1 MLGDVVCLTRG
12 SRPQADPLRR
22 LRAMLEVSDLLGRHA
37 PQLRTAYDLRLAEG
51 PDLEAVLEAVRDR
64 VPDGLA
70 EALGRL
76 DPNAVER
83 LPVLRRLQIHF
94 AAHGM
99 TGELAELRTF
109 AASEIRHRG
118 VLRRG
123 LRRRRWYLDY
133 PFRRDP
139 RLPRSLFDATRDLR
153 LVACVDDVRHADG
166 RLALTGHAYIAH
178 LDSGRSRIELWLQR
192 GEERIILPVHRT
204 RRPDVTADSRQS
216 VACHDDSGFETVI
229 ALDALPAGRWALHT
243 RVRARGVTRAGRAI
257 GAPGDRVFD
266 AGNVRVSL
274 THDRGLTLGPRAAGG
289 PSPDPDDRVDTAR
302 RTESEGQVS
311 AARWTESGELVLE
324 GTGPC
329 PAGRIVLE
337 RGAERH
343 SWPVRQDEATWTAAI
358 GRTAE
363 GLPLR
368 SGTWRVLALSP
379 TGGDERVRL
388 SPALIADPP
397 RPRVT
402 GFHEISVRT
411 SRDGD
416 LSLAVRPALGP
427 HERGPYA
434 TRRRRASAP
443 RRVTLRNAAVF
454 DSYGGG
460 QYSCNP
466 RAVSEELA
474 RRHPDVEIVWVTR
487 DGQFAVPPGVRLVLY
502 GSREHEEAL
511 RTSRFVVANRRT
523 QPGWYRKPRG
533 QTVVQTWHGTPLKRL
548 GLDLEGMPYA
558 QRVPR
563 DELARQVATW
573 DLLLSPSPFAT
584 SALRG
589 AFGYEG
595 EILESG
601 YPRNDVLFDPGR
613 AARPGGGWA
622 CRTTGGSS
630 STRRRGGTTRPP
642 GGSRWTRSG
651 RPGRCATTTCCSCGR
666 TTWWRGTW
674 PSRTATAS
682 AMSPDFQTWRICWP
696 PRTCWSPTTRRRC
709 STSRAPAGPWCSS
722 RTTWSATATR
732 CAASTSTSRP
742 RPPDPSSGPAT
753 TCSTCCGTATSGRS
767 RRATSGSPA
776 DTAPGTTGTP
786 RRAWSRACGHDPRL
800 PACRRS
806 PAPPRRRNAV
816 AAHRGRGSLGVPCRA
831 TGRAA
836 RLDRPAV
843 VTVVPAVLALA
854 AGLWDLGGPPPWRDE
869 AATVSAAVRTLPQLA
884 HLLQSVDAVH
894 GLYYALMHVVAGLSG
909 TAEVAL
915 RIPSVVAG
923 ALAAAGTGALGRA
936 LGAPR
941 AGLYGGVLLALMPI
955 FSRYVQEARPYA
967 LTAAAA
973 VGVTLLFL
981 RVLRSPTSGV
991 LAAYAAALTVLA
1003 YLNLFAFLVVGAHG
1017 VALILSRGPLLRW
1030 ACAATPAL
1038 AAVAPLAWLGS
1049 RQSAQVGWIP
1059 GRTRGMWAG
1068 WPSSCSATSAGRRD
1082 PGWPR

>member
-1 MLGDVVCLTRG
+1 MTESARLSVVVPLHGGEEHAEECLESLRDQTLDDMEVILVGRPRGLRPPDHRFTLITLGDGGDDPGTARNAGAAFATGRYLAFADPGSVVPADAYRALVGALDHTGSDLACGRIRTWTPYAPGHTSSSPAGAPDAKRDQKGRARLRTHITRHPKLLDDPRAGGTVFRREFWNRHGFAFPAGLGEDFPVTIPAHVLSTSADVLGDVVCLTRG
-12 SRPQADPLRR
+12 SRPPADPLRR
-22 LRAMLEVSDLLGRHA
+22 LEAMLQVSDLLGRHA

-64 VPDGLA
+64 VPDRLA
-70 EALGRL
+70 EVLGRLGRL
-76 DPNAVER
+76 DPGAVER

-123 LRRRRWYLDY
+123 LRSRRWYLDY

-139 RLPRSLFDATRDLR
+139 RLSRSLFDATRDLR
-153 LVACVDDVRHADG
+153 LVACVDDVRHADD

-178 LDSGRSRIELWLQR
+178 LDSGRSGIELWLQR
-192 GEERIILPVHRT
+192 GEERISLPVRRT

-229 ALDALPAGRWALHT
+229 ALDALPSGRWALHA
-243 RVRARGVTRAGRAI
+243 RVRARGVTRAGRAA
-257 GAPGDRVFD
+257 GAPGERVFD

-274 THDRGLTLGPRAAGG
+274 TRDHGLTLGPRAAGG
-289 PSPDPDDRVDTAR
+289 PRPDPDGEIGAV
-302 RTESEGQVS
+302 
-311 AARWTESGELVLE
+311 RWTESGELVLE
-324 GTGPC
+324 GTGRC

-343 SWPVRQDEATWTAAI
+343 SWPVRQDEETWTVTV

-368 SGTWRVLALSP
+368 SGTWQVLASSP
-379 TGGDERVRL
+379 AGGNTRVRL
-388 SPALIADPP
+388 SAALIADLP

-434 TRRRRASAP
+434 TRRRRAAAP

-502 GSREHEEAL
+502 GSREHEQAL
-511 RTSRFVVANRRT
+511 HTSRFVVANRRT

-613 AARPGGGWA
+613 A
-622 CRTTGGSS
+622 
-630 STRRRGGTTRPP
+630 
-642 GGSRWTRSG
+642 
-651 RPGRCATTTCCSCGR
+651 
-666 TTWWRGTW
+666 
-674 PSRTATAS
+674 
-682 AMSPDFQTWRICWP
+682 
-696 PRTCWSPTTRRRC
+696 
-709 STSRAPAGPWCSS
+709 
-722 RTTWSATATR
+722 
-732 CAASTSTSRP
+732 
-742 RPPDPSSGPAT
+742 
-753 TCSTCCGTATSGRS
+753 
-767 RRATSGSPA
+767 
-776 DTAPGTTGTP
+776 
-786 RRAWSRACGHDPRL
+786 
-800 PACRRS
+800 
-806 PAPPRRRNAV
+806 
-816 AAHRGRGSLGVPCRA
+816 
-831 TGRAA
+831 RAA
-836 RLDRPAV
+836 RRRLGLPGDRRV
-843 VTVVPAVLALA
+843 VLYAPTWRDDDTTGRLALDPA
-854 AGLWDLGGPPPWRDE
+854 RA
-869 AATVSAAVRTLPQLA
+869 
-884 HLLQSVDAVH
+884 
-894 GLYYALMHVVAGLSG
+894 
-909 TAEVAL
+909 
-915 RIPSVVAG
+915 AG
-923 ALAAAGTGALGRA
+923 ALGDDDVLLVRAHYLVARDLAIPHGDRIRDVSGFPDMADLLAAADVLVTDYSSAMFDFACTGRPMVFFAHDLERYRDEVRGFYFDFEA
-936 LGAPR
+936 EAP
-941 AGLYGGVLLALMPI
+941 GP
-955 FSRYVQEARPYA
+955 
-967 LTAAAA
+967 
-973 VGVTLLFL
+973 
-981 RVLRSPTSGV
+981 VLRTGDDV
-991 LAAYAAALTVLA
+991 LDVLRYGDLGQFAARYER
-1003 YLNLFAFLVVGAHG
+1003 FARRYCPWDDGHASARVVA
-1017 VALILSRGPLLRW
+1017 RMRP
-1030 ACAATPAL
+1030 
-1038 AAVAPLAWLGS
+1038 
-1049 RQSAQVGWIP
+1049 
-1059 GRTRGMWAG
+1059 
-1068 WPSSCSATSAGRRD
+1068 
-1082 PGWPR
+1082 

>member
-1 MLGDVVCLTRG
+1 MTVPARLSVVVPLHGGEEHAEECLESLRDQTLDDMEVILVGRPRGLRPPDHRFTLLTLGDGGDDPGTARNAGAAFTTGRYLAFADPGSVVPADAYRALVGALDHTGSDLACGRIRTWTPYAPGQAPVPAAKPRLRTHITRHQKLLDDPRAGGMVFRREFWNRHGFAFPTGLGEDFPVTIPAHVLSTSADVLGDVVCLTRG
-12 SRPQADPLRR
+12 SRPPADPLRR
-22 LRAMLEVSDLLGRHA
+22 LEAMLEVSDLLGRHA
-37 PQLRTAYDLRLAEG
+37 PRLRTAYDLRLAEG
-51 PDLEAVLEAVRDR
+51 PDLDAVLEAVRGR
-64 VPDGLA
+64 VPDALA
-70 EALGRL
+70 EVLGRLGRL
-76 DPNAVER
+76 DPAAVER

-94 AAHGM
+94 AAHRM

-123 LRRRRWYLDY
+123 LRPRRWYLDY

-153 LVACVDDVRHADG
+153 LVACVDDVRRADD

-192 GEERIILPVHRT
+192 GEERITLPVRRT

-229 ALDALPAGRWALHT
+229 ALDTLPAGRWALHA
-243 RVRARGVTRAGRAI
+243 RVRARGVTRTGRAI
-257 GAPGDRVFD
+257 GAPGERVFD

-274 THDRGLTLGPRAAGG
+274 TRDRGLTLGPRTAGG
-289 PSPDPDDRVDTAR
+289 PHPDPGGHVSTVRW
-302 RTESEGQVS
+302 TESDGEISTVRQTESDGEISMV
-311 AARWTESGELVLE
+311 RWTESGELVLE
-324 GTGPC
+324 GTGRC

-343 SWPVRQDEATWTAAI
+343 SWPVRQDEETWTAAV

-368 SGTWRVLALSP
+368 SGTWRVLAP
-379 TGGDERVRL
+379 APAGGDVRVRL

-434 TRRRRASAP
+434 TRRRQAAAP
-443 RRVTLRNAAVF
+443 RRTTLRDAAVF

-474 RRHPDVEIVWVTR
+474 RRHPDMEIVWVTR

-601 YPRNDVLFDPGR
+601 YPRNDVLFDPARAR
-613 AARPGGGWA
+613 AARRRLGLQDDRRIILYAPTW
-622 CRTTGGSS
+622 RDDDTTG
-630 STRRRGGTTRPP
+630 R
-642 GGSRWTRSG
+642 
-651 RPGRCATTTCCSCGR
+651 
-666 TTWWRGTW
+666 
-674 PSRTATAS
+674 
-682 AMSPDFQTWRICWP
+682 
-696 PRTCWSPTTRRRC
+696 
-709 STSRAPAGPWCSS
+709 
-722 RTTWSATATR
+722 
-732 CAASTSTSRP
+732 
-742 RPPDPSSGPAT
+742 
-753 TCSTCCGTATSGRS
+753 
-767 RRATSGSPA
+767 
-776 DTAPGTTGTP
+776 
-786 RRAWSRACGHDPRL
+786 
-800 PACRRS
+800 
-806 PAPPRRRNAV
+806 
-816 AAHRGRGSLGVPCRA
+816 
-831 TGRAA
+831 
-836 RLDRPAV
+836 
-843 VTVVPAVLALA
+843 LALDPVGA
-854 AGLWDLGGPPPWRDE
+854 
-869 AATVSAAVRTLPQLA
+869 
-884 HLLQSVDAVH
+884 
-894 GLYYALMHVVAGLSG
+894 
-909 TAEVAL
+909 
-915 RIPSVVAG
+915 AG
-923 ALAAAGTGALGRA
+923 ALGDDDVLLVRAHYLVARDMAIPNGDRVRDVSRFPDMADLLAAADVLVTDYSSAMFDFACTGRPMVFFTHDLERYRDEVRGFYFDFEAEAPGPVLGTADD
-936 LGAPR
+936 
-941 AGLYGGVLLALMPI
+941 VI
-955 FSRYVQEARPYA
+955 D
-967 LTAAAA
+967 
-973 VGVTLLFL
+973 
-981 RVLRSPTSGV
+981 VLRYGD
-991 LAAYAAALTVLA
+991 
-1003 YLNLFAFLVVGAHG
+1003 
-1017 VALILSRGPLLRW
+1017 
-1030 ACAATPAL
+1030 
-1038 AAVAPLAWLGS
+1038 LG
-1049 RQSAQVGWIP
+1049 QF
-1059 GRTRGMWAG
+1059 
-1068 WPSSCSATSAGRRD
+1068 AGRYERFARRYCPWD
-1082 PGWPR
+1082 DGHASARVVARMRP